1 MFGRHIPITQFSL
14 QFILL
19 KLERASL
26 IESITFGKYEKT
38 HVCNLKKFCIYG
50 GLHPENLVELLNR
63 YKISIAIPI

>member
-1 MFGRHIPITQFSL
+1 
-14 QFILL
+14 
-19 KLERASL
+19 LERASL

-63 YKISIAIPI
+63 